1 MSHFGVLCYKGTGH
15 LNPVIALSRELISR
29 GHRVTL
35 FQEARF
41 ENQAR
46 LQGLEFLPIAE
57 ARKFSNEDDS
67 DNLSKLRLNAP
78 ALHQALQKIIHE
90 MEISLRNIPDIFAQ
104 AGIDVLIVDEIILAG
119 PTIAQILDL
128 PYFIIST
135 SVPHRFGWHASPRA
149 SGYRHSLHRT
159 SFQRTALLQVST
171 FRMRGPLRRKLDNFR
186 DALGLK
192 PTARL
197 VEDFPP
203 LAHLT
208 QLPRC
213 LDMPYSGRP
222 DNFYY
227 TGPFVDQSTRPRVEF
242 PWSRLDDR
250 LMVYA
255 SLGTTGK
262 EQPSILRMIAN
273 ACHQADLQ
281 LVVSLGGQ
289 SYFNMLDGL
298 AGDALIVKDAPQ
310 LELLKKATLVIT
322 HGGLN
327 TVLETLMEGKPMVVI
342 PIARDQPA
350 VATRLARQ
358 GVAIVLQPTRLSTR
372 NILMAITK
380 ILRDRRYQEAA
391 LKLQANI
398 RAVRGLQMAADLIE
412 AALNNARESR
422 RGQLT
427 RSRSATSTLLR

>member
-41 ENQAR
+41 ENQVR
-46 LQGLEFLPIAE
+46 LQGLEFLPITE
-57 ARKFSNEDDS
+57 ARKFSNESHS
-67 DNLSKLRLNAP
+67 DNLSKLRLNTP
-78 ALHQALQKIIHE
+78 ALHQALQKIFHE
-90 MEISLRNIPDIFAQ
+90 MEISLRNIPDMLAQ

-128 PYFIIST
+128 QYFIIST

-159 SFQRTALLQVST
+159 SSQETALLQVST
-171 FRMRGPLRRKLDNFR
+171 FRMRGPLRRKLDSFR
-186 DALGLK
+186 GAIGLE

-197 VEDFPP
+197 IEDFPP

-213 LDMPYSGRP
+213 LDMPDSGLR

-227 TGPFVDQSTRPRVEF
+227 TGPFVDHSTRPRVEF

-250 LMVYA
+250 PMVYA
-255 SLGTTGK
+255 SLGTTGN
-262 EQPSILRMIAN
+262 EQPSLLRIIAD
-273 ACHQADLQ
+273 ACHQTDLQ

-289 SYFNMLDGL
+289 SYFNLLEGL
-298 AGDALIVKDAPQ
+298 AGDALVVKDAPQ
-310 LELLKKATLVIT
+310 LELLKKAALVIT

-350 VATRLARQ
+350 VAARLARQ
-358 GVAIVLQPTRLSTR
+358 GVAIVLQPTRLSTQ
-372 NILMAITK
+372 NIRTAITK
-380 ILRDRRYQEAA
+380 LLRDPRHQEAA

-412 AALNNARESR
+412 TALNNAKRIPQ
-422 RGQLT
+422 G
-427 RSRSATSTLLR
+427 ATN